1 MVAEQTLEKVI
12 KDAEI
17 VMQNSILLQQE
28 LHQLH
33 TLKKHQNEKKK
44 TTQAFIQD
52 EGSLTGDE
60 GLQRLR
66 ERESHYQDPSSQHS
80 AVTAIKKAIID

>member
-33 TLKKHQNEKKK
+33 ILKKHQNEKKK
-44 TTQAFIQD
+44 TT
-52 EGSLTGDE
+52 
-60 GLQRLR
+60 
-66 ERESHYQDPSSQHS
+66 
-80 AVTAIKKAIID
+80 

>member
-1 MVAEQTLEKVI
+1 
-12 KDAEI
+12 
-17 VMQNSILLQQE
+17 MQNSILLQQE

-66 ERESHYQDPSSQHS
+66 KREVLEEPLTI
-80 AVTAIKKAIID
+80 VKILVAIMVQ

>member
-33 TLKKHQNEKKK
+33 TLKNHQNEKKK

-66 ERESHYQDPSSQHS
+66 ERER
-80 AVTAIKKAIID
+80 AIIKIPAASTVQ